1 MSIIAMQMGEHI
13 KNTIATVTKPVF
25 DKLGIQFTAEQVWN
39 DLARIN
45 GGQLKATFYVA
56 GLDNVV
62 RKEFNA
68 VATELKQSDATVKE
82 FKVKFKRPEK
92 EVRFYLE
99 IDNTPTKEQTNESED
114 VSI

>member
-1 MSIIAMQMGEHI
+1 MSMIAMQMGEHI

-45 GGQLKATFYVA
+45 GGKLKATFYVT

-68 VATELKQSDATVKE
+68 VATELKQNDTTIKE

-99 IDNTPTKEQTNESED
+99 IDDTSTQEQTNECED
-114 VSI
+114 ISI